1 MFAVIRTG
9 GKQYRVAANDV
20 ISVEKLPGEAGA
32 TVELDEVLMLGN
44 GADTTIGAPL
54 VEGARVRATVLEK
67 MRAPKILVFKKKRR
81 KNYRRTRGHRQDL
94 TVLRITEVLAKAAKP
109 AKAEPK
115 AAKAKAEPKAAKAK
129 ASPTPKKAAPKTKQ
143 AAKAPAEAKQASKP
157 AAEKPAKAAA
167 KKPARTAA
175 AAKPAKREAKPKAT
189 KKPARPAKKGPEETA

>member
-54 VEGARVRATVLEK
+54 VEGACVRATVLEQT
-67 MRAPKILVFKKKRR
+67 RAPKILVFKKKRR

-94 TVLRITEVLAKAAKP
+94 TVLRITEVLAKPAKP

-115 AAKAKAEPKAAKAK
+115 PAAAKVKPK
-129 ASPTPKKAAPKTKQ
+129 PKTAAPKTKQ

-157 AAEKPAKAAA
+157 AAAKAA
-167 KKPARTAA
+167 KKPAKAPKKPARSAA

>member
-9 GKQYRVAANDV
+9 GKQYKVAANDV

-54 VEGARVRATVLEK
+54 VEGACVRATVLEQ

-115 AAKAKAEPKAAKAK
+115 
-129 ASPTPKKAAPKTKQ
+129 PKKAAPKTKR

-157 AAEKPAKAAA
+157 AAAKAAAKPAKAAA
-167 KKPARTAA
+167 KKPA
-175 AAKPAKREAKPKAT
+175 KGEAKPKAS
-189 KKPARPAKKGPEETA
+189 KKPAGSAKKGPEETA

>member
-32 TVELDEVLMLGN
+32 TVELDEVLMLGD
-44 GADTTIGAPL
+44 GAGTTIGAPL
-54 VEGARVRATVLEK
+54 VEGARVRATVLEQ

-94 TVLRITEVLAKAAKP
+94 TVLRITEVLATPAKP

-115 AAKAKAEPKAAKAK
+115 PAAAKAEPK
-129 ASPTPKKAAPKTKQ
+129 PKKAAPKPKQ

-157 AAEKPAKAAA
+157 AVAKAAA
-167 KKPARTAA
+167 KPAKAPKKPATTAA
-175 AAKPAKREAKPKAT
+175 AAKPAKPAKREAKPKAS
-189 KKPARPAKKGPEETA
+189 KKPAGSAKKGPEETT

>member
-54 VEGARVRATVLEK
+54 VEGACVRATVLEQ

-94 TVLRITEVLAKAAKP
+94 TVLRITEVLAKAPKP

-115 AAKAKAEPKAAKAK
+115 PAEAKAEPKA
-129 ASPTPKKAAPKTKQ
+129 KKAAPKTKR
-143 AAKAPAEAKQASKP
+143 AAEAPAEAKQASKP
-157 AAEKPAKAAA
+157 AAE
-167 KKPARTAA
+167 TAA
-175 AAKPAKREAKPKAT
+175 AANGEATPKAS
-189 KKPARPAKKGPEETA
+189 KKPAGSAKKGPEETA